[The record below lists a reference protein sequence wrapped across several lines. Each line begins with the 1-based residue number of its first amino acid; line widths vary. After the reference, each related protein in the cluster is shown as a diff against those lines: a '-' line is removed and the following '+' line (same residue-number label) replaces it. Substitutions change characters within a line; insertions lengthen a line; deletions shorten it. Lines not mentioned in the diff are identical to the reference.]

1 MIPLFIDTDKA
12 GYFIE
17 WATTTVINF
26 IPNLLRAVAFLV
38 IGIILIKIFRKII
51 TRLMMSRE
59 MDPTF
64 LKFVLDVCT
73 WIFRVTLI
81 ISIIDQLGVQTTSL
95 MALLGTIGIAVGLSL
110 QGSLSNFAGGLLI
123 VLFKPFRVGDYIE
136 AQGQGG
142 TVRSIQIFST
152 QLVTSNN
159 QIVYLPNGTLSNNTI
174 KNFSQE
180 PLRRAEIMLTVG
192 YNSDLGKV
200 KEVINSVIEKDNRIL
215 KSPAHAIDIKDL
227 AENAVI
233 LNVLLWSERSNHTSV
248 VSSFYENIKSA
259 FESNGIEISAPQ
271 NDSPSKGGQ
280 KKI

>member
-38 IGIILIKIFRKII
+38 IGIMLIKIFRKII

-142 TVRSIQIFST
+142 TVQSIQIFST
-152 QLVTSNN
+152 QLLTSNN
-159 QIVYLPNGTLSNNTI
+159 QVVYLPNGTLSNNTI

-180 PLRRAEIMLTVG
+180 PLRRAEILLSVS
-192 YNSDLGKV
+192 YNSDLRIV
-200 KEVINSVIEKDNRIL
+200 KEAIQSVINSDNKILLTPKPGIEVNNL
-215 KSPAHAIDIKDL
+215 T
-227 AENAVI
+227 ENGI
-233 LNVLLWSERSNHTSV
+233 IMKVLLWSERSNHSSM
-248 VSSFYENIKSA
+248 VSDFYENIKTA
-259 FESNGIEISAPQ
+259 FENSGIEMQLPH
-271 NDSPSKGGQ
+271 KE
-280 KKI
+280 K